1 MRIVVVDT
9 DDWVVG
15 SDDGWNWVPSRG
27 CDMEID
33 GRNLEAALRHT
44 MEELKRRS
52 MVVLLW

>member
-33 GRNLEAALRHT
+33 GRNLEAALWHT